1 MRVGMIGK
9 MLVEKVKLEENTL
22 NVREEMEYIKERQQE
37 LAAEGREGNEREF
50 WKLQI
55 VWEYLR
61 GKLAHKGNG
70 YLN

>member
-1 MRVGMIGK
+1 
-9 MLVEKVKLEENTL
+9 MLAEKVKLGDNTL

-37 LAAEGREGNEREF
+37 LATEGKDGNEREF

-55 VWEYLR
+55 VWEYL
-61 GKLAHKGNG
+61 KDKFAHKSNG

>member
-1 MRVGMIGK
+1 MTD
-9 MLVEKVKLEENTL
+9 TL

-37 LAAEGREGNEREF
+37 LAAEGRTGNEREF

-61 GKLAHKGNG
+61 DKLAHKGNG
-70 YLN
+70 YIH

>member
-1 MRVGMIGK
+1 MIGR
-9 MLVEKVKLEENTL
+9 MLAEKVKLEEDTL

-37 LAAEGREGNEREF
+37 LAAEGKEGNEREF

-61 GKLAHKGNG
+61 DKFAHKSNG

>member
-1 MRVGMIGK
+1 MTD
-9 MLVEKVKLEENTL
+9 TL

-37 LAAEGREGNEREF
+37 LAAEGRTGNEREF
-50 WKLQI
+50 WKLLI

-61 GKLAHKGNG
+61 DKLAHKGNG

>member
-1 MRVGMIGK
+1 MTD
-9 MLVEKVKLEENTL
+9 TL
-22 NVREEMEYIKERQQE
+22 NVREEMEYIKDRQQE
-37 LAAEGREGNEREF
+37 LAAEGRTGNEREF

-61 GKLAHKGNG
+61 DKHAHKGNG

>member
-1 MRVGMIGK
+1 MTD
-9 MLVEKVKLEENTL
+9 TL
-22 NVREEMEYIKERQQE
+22 NVREEMESIKERQQE
-37 LAAEGREGNEREF
+37 LATEGRLGNEREF

-61 GKLAHKGNG
+61 DKYTHKGNG

>member
-1 MRVGMIGK
+1 MIGK
-9 MLVEKVKLEENTL
+9 MLAEKVKLEEDTL

-37 LAAEGREGNEREF
+37 LAAEGKEGNEREF

-55 VWEYLR
+55 VWEYL
-61 GKLAHKGNG
+61 KDKFAHKSNG

>member
-1 MRVGMIGK
+1 MTD
-9 MLVEKVKLEENTL
+9 TL
-22 NVREEMEYIKERQQE
+22 NVREEMEYIKDRQQE
-37 LAAEGREGNEREF
+37 LAAEGRTGNEREF

-61 GKLAHKGNG
+61 DKLAHKGYG

>member
-1 MRVGMIGK
+1 MTD
-9 MLVEKVKLEENTL
+9 TL

-37 LAAEGREGNEREF
+37 LAAEGRTGNEREF

-61 GKLAHKGNG
+61 SKLAHKGNG

>member
-1 MRVGMIGK
+1 MTK
-9 MLVEKVKLEENTL
+9 TL
-22 NVREEMEYIKERQQE
+22 DIQEEMEYIKERQQE
-37 LAAEGREGNEREF
+37 LAAEGKEGNEREF

>member
-1 MRVGMIGK
+1 MIGR
-9 MLVEKVKLEENTL
+9 MLAEKVKLEEDTL

-37 LAAEGREGNEREF
+37 LATEGKEGNEREF

-61 GKLAHKGNG
+61 GKLVHKSNG

>member
-1 MRVGMIGK
+1 MIGK
-9 MLVEKVKLEENTL
+9 MPAEKVKLGDNTL

-37 LAAEGREGNEREF
+37 LVVEGKEGNEREF

-61 GKLAHKGNG
+61 DKLAHKGNG

>member
-1 MRVGMIGK
+1 MIGR
-9 MLVEKVKLEENTL
+9 MLAEKVKLEEDTL
-22 NVREEMEYIKERQQE
+22 NVRKEMEYIKERQQE
-37 LAAEGREGNEREF
+37 LATEGKEGNEREF

>member
-1 MRVGMIGK
+1 M
-9 MLVEKVKLEENTL
+9 TDSL
-22 NVREEMEYIKERQQE
+22 NVREEMEYIKDRQQE
-37 LAAEGREGNEREF
+37 LAAEGRTGNEREF

-61 GKLAHKGNG
+61 DKLAHKGNG

>member
-1 MRVGMIGK
+1 MVGMIGK
-9 MLVEKVKLEENTL
+9 MPVEKVKLGEDIL

-37 LAAEGREGNEREF
+37 LATEGREGNEREF

-61 GKLAHKGNG
+61 DKFAHKSNG

>member
-1 MRVGMIGK
+1 MIRLHLEKIGK
-9 MLVEKVKLEENTL
+9 YDGYSKCT
-22 NVREEMEYIKERQQE
+22 VREEMEYIKERQQE

-61 GKLAHKGNG
+61 DKLAHKGNG

>member
-1 MRVGMIGK
+1 
-9 MLVEKVKLEENTL
+9 MLAEKVKLEEDTL

-37 LAAEGREGNEREF
+37 LATEGKDGNEREF

-55 VWEYLR
+55 VWEYLKD
-61 GKLAHKGNG
+61 KLTHKSNG